1 MMIVNKE
8 ANKMERDLMAERIR
22 NRRIELGMTQEE
34 LALKVGY
41 HGRSTIN
48 KIEKDTRNMQID
60 KVTEFAKA
68 LRVSPAYLMGWD
80 DEEGTFGE
88 DIDRQTKKSTV
99 EEAFNLLNPD
109 HQKAVLDLMQT
120 LLAAEKR

>member
-1 MMIVNKE
+1 
-8 ANKMERDLMAERIR
+8 MERDLMAERIR